1 MNIFFG
7 RLVAHLLDTLIEKGH
22 SHDPGEFLVQHC
34 RVVRQHP
41 ACAEAIEYDRSGI
54 ALQLKIDKV
63 VRDVR
68 SVVVGDWLLAARDL
82 CAAVAGYV
90 DGYELEAGRVQG
102 HAEDH

>member
-7 RLVAHLLDTLIEKGH
+7 RLVVGLLDTPIEKGH
-22 SHDPGEFLVQHC
+22 SHGPIDFLVQRC

-41 ACAEAIEYDRSGI
+41 ACAEAVEHDRSGI

-63 VRDVR
+63 VRDVH

-90 DGYELEAGRVQG
+90 YG
-102 HAEDH
+102 